1 MVYGDIYEIIQPIF
15 DWLSYC
21 YPSDEA
27 TLVITRCGAKMYI
40 NHGPV
45 ICNEKAWD
53 EIKEEFPNIIENLAN
68 RLQNEEAQHAASNE
82 EIERN

>member
-1 MVYGDIYEIIQPIF
+1 MVYGDIYDMIQPIF

-27 TLVITRCGAKMYI
+27 TLVITRGGAKMFI
-40 NHGPV
+40 NHGPQ
-45 ICNEKAWD
+45 ICNQKALD
-53 EIKEEFPNIIENLAN
+53 EMKAELPNIIEDLAN
-68 RLQNEEAQHAASNE
+68 RLQNEEAQHASSNE